1 MAEVEVEKGPA
12 CRQADESYKEC
23 VSRKVSELIGTEGME
38 SDQAIAVA
46 SSMCETMCSEKAEA
60 DSESSRTPTREEDA
74 MSHALEL
81 ENPTVIT
88 DESKFDSISIEPT
101 EVEVH
106 YRIVSPFTV
115 VEKTSK
121 AGDNDVTVTGP
132 IYVGSDEVLDRHGEL
147 VDTTAIMS
155 AWDEYRKNPVILYNH
170 SKTYG
175 VIGKMEKVKIG
186 EFNGMQVPIGT
197 AIIDGGEKDIVRKIR
212 KGFLKAFSIGFIARG
227 MVKVCDDDDDECYLR
242 FTDID
247 WLETSI
253 VDVPASPD
261 ALFSVEKSVRQVN
274 VPQNMDDDCGC
285 GSDCCDENVK
295 EMVEVGGQMGFTS
308 PEEAIGEAR
317 RIGCVPPVFHTIWDE
332 KNGRTVY
339 LPCRD
344 RAAQDEAEAKQS
356 AEKEMLAPDVF
367 TTEEEALARAGEI
380 GCAGVHGMED
390 ESGYTVFMPCST
402 HAEYE
407 STIASAK
414 SESNSAS
421 LNNPLASPV
430 ESMTADEMEMEV
442 TEQEVTE
449 VSEAPIEE
457 AIEDPIEQTKE
468 AIAEDTVADE
478 ADEVPELPKPLDV
491 LLDVATSLKAI
502 DERLTAVE
510 SSIAPPADE
519 PEVAELKAAIAEK
532 DEELATIAQEKA
544 AKDAQDAY
552 EAEITARVQE
562 VLSSYGI
569 EAERKTATPDENEPS
584 TDTTRFDPQPETSK
598 GMNGLADWLEANLIA
613 RG

>member
-1 MAEVEVEKGPA
+1 MAEVEVEKGPT

-46 SSMCETMCSEKAEA
+46 SSMCETMCSEKVEA
-60 DSESSRTPTREEDA
+60 DSESSRTPTREEDG

-88 DESKFDSISIEPT
+88 DKSKFDSISIEPT

-106 YRIVSPFTV
+106 YRILSPFTV

-227 MVKVCDDDDDECYLR
+227 MVKVCDDDDECYLR

-261 ALFSVEKSVRQVN
+261 ALFSVEKSVHQVN
-274 VPQNMDDDCGC
+274 VPQNMNDECGC
-285 GSDCCDENVK
+285 GSECCDGK
-295 EMVEVGGQMGFTS
+295 
-308 PEEAIGEAR
+308 
-317 RIGCVPPVFHTIWDE
+317 
-332 KNGRTVY
+332 
-339 LPCRD
+339 
-344 RAAQDEAEAKQS
+344 
-356 AEKEMLAPDVF
+356 EKEMIAPDVF
-367 TTEEEALARAGEI
+367 TSEEEALARAGEI

-390 ESGYTVFMPCST
+390 EDGYTVFMPCST
-402 HAEYE
+402 HDEYE

-421 LNNPLASPV
+421 LNNPLAAPV

-442 TEQEVTE
+442 ANEQVTE
-449 VSEAPIEE
+449 MSEAPVEE
-457 AIEDPIEQTKE
+457 VTVDMIEDTIESKAVVEDPEEIE
-468 AIAEDTVADE
+468 A
-478 ADEVPELPKPLDV
+478 PELPKPLDV

-510 SSIAPPADE
+510 SSITPPADA
-519 PEVAELKAAIAEK
+519 PEVAELKAALAEK
-532 DEELATIAQEKA
+532 DDALATIAQEKA
-544 AKDAQDAY
+544 TQDAQDAY
-552 EAEITARVQE
+552 EADITARVQE
-562 VLSSYGI
+562 VLSSYGV
-569 EAERKTATPDENEPS
+569 EASAERKTATPDEKAPS
-584 TDTTRFDPQPETSK
+584 TDITRFDPQPETSK
-598 GMNGLADWLEANLIA
+598 GMNGLANWLEANLIA